1 MCDTQVLLHEDGVY
15 FAKNSDREPSEPH
28 VVQRIEAVQGDT
40 APSVRTTYL
49 EIEQVPDR
57 QAVILCKPNWI
68 WGAEM
73 GVNAAGVMIGN
84 EAIFSREVSRE
95 PALLGMD
102 LVRLGLER
110 ASSAEQALQLICEL
124 LERFGQGGAAGF
136 RDKSFCYDNSFIIAD
151 RREAW
156 VLETAARHWVA
167 RPVQS
172 FVAISN
178 QLSIHDDYTRCS
190 ASIDRI
196 AGRQGKIDFARR
208 FDTWL
213 TPHFGRS
220 AQRRELSLQCLAGSA
235 PSPGLAAMA
244 QHLRTHAGGDED
256 PARGS
261 NADLCLHAAGF
272 IRRSQTTG
280 SMVAFS
286 GADGP
291 RIAVTGTSAP
301 CLSIFRP
308 VAFRGG
314 WSALTPQ
321 GQEGSAPLW
330 TANERLHRRAL
341 FDALLRDEVRR
352 TREEVEAE
360 VFKALVS
367 ADPVAMQDADGGAFQ
382 WHQRRLQSLGQS
394 GGGRPTR
401 YWRRLN
407 QRDGIV

>member
-1 MCDTQVLLHEDGVY
+1 MCDTQVLLHDDGVY

-28 VVQRIEAVQGDT
+28 VVQRVESVQGDAAT
-40 APSVRTTYL
+40 SVRTTYL

-110 ASSAEQALQLICEL
+110 AGSAEQALQVIGEL
-124 LERFGQGGAAGF
+124 LERYGQGGPAGF
-136 RDKSFCYDNSFIIAD
+136 RDKGFCYDNSFIIAD
-151 RREAW
+151 QREAW

-167 RPVQS
+167 RPVQK
-172 FVAISN
+172 FAAISN
-178 QLSIHDDYTRCS
+178 QLSIGDDYTRCS

-213 TPHFGRS
+213 TPYFGRS
-220 AQRRELSLQCLAGSA
+220 AQRRELSLQCLSATAPA
-235 PSPGLAAMA
+235 PSLAAMA
-244 QHLRTHAGGDED
+244 QHLRTHAGGHED

-280 SMVAFS
+280 SMVAYS
-286 GADGP
+286 GSDGP

-308 VAFRGG
+308 VDFTGG
-314 WSALTPQ
+314 WSVLTTQ
-321 GQEGSAPLW
+321 GQEAVAPLW
-330 TANERLHRRAL
+330 AANERLHRRAL
-341 FDALLRDEVRR
+341 CDALLRDEIRR
-352 TREEVEAE
+352 NREEVEAV
-360 VFKALVS
+360 VFKALS
-367 ADPVAMQDADGGAFQ
+367 RGDHAALQDADAGAFQ
-382 WHQRRLQSLGQS
+382 WHQRRLQGLDQAGA
-394 GGGRPTR
+394 GRPSR

-407 QRDGIV
+407 QRDGIR